1 MGPHSMKSTVFEDNN
16 GALSIATAKHVNLRT
31 KHIATV
37 YHWFW
42 DQTGPG
48 TGIELQKI
56 DTKVQWA
63 DIFTKPLGKDT
74 FPVIRKLVMG
84 W

>member
-1 MGPHSMKSTVFEDNN
+1 MKSTMFEDNN
-16 GALSIATAKHVNLRT
+16 GALSIAKAKRINPRT
-31 KHIATV
+31 KHIATQ

-48 TGIELQKI
+48 TGIELEKI
-56 DTKVQWA
+56 DTTIQWA
-63 DIFTKPLGKDT
+63 DMFTKPLERNT
-74 FPVIRKLVMG
+74 FEAIRRLVMG